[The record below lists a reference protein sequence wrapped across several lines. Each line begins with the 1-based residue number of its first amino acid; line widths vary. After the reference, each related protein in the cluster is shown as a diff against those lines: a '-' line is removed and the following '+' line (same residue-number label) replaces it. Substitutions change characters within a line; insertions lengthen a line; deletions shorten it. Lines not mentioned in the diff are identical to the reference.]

1 MINES
6 RNPMFVALKHEQFL
20 SEEDLD
26 IENLSFEELIST
38 WNWWLS
44 MMQST
49 NEMDED
55 DYSHGVFRSD
65 KQKRE
70 IWGEDW
76 EKVLGG
82 EIWKNKK
89 DAE

>member
-1 MINES
+1 MNEPES
-6 RNPMFVALKHEQFL
+6 RNPMFASRDTDEFL

-26 IENLSFEELIST
+26 IENLSFEELIAT

-44 MMQST
+44 MMQAT
-49 NEMDED
+49 NEADED
-55 DYSHGVFRSD
+55 DYSHGVFLSD

-70 IWGEDW
+70 LWGDDW
-76 EKVLGG
+76 ETVINDKR
-82 EIWKNKK
+82 

>member
-1 MINES
+1 MNEPIS
-6 RNPMFVALKHEQFL
+6 RNPMFVKSQSDVFL

-26 IENLSFEELIST
+26 LENLSFEELIAT

-49 NEMDED
+49 NDEDED

-70 IWGEDW
+70 MWGENW
-76 EKVLGG
+76 KEEIGG
-82 EIWKNKK
+82 KSQ
-89 DAE
+89 